1 MEGTMDADTLI
12 ADYLGRLRAAS
23 WPLAAGRRE
32 ELQAEVAEHIDAAL
46 AQVGSRDEA
55 TVRNV
60 LDRLGAPESI
70 AAAEAGGGS
79 VSPGGPPGFALVAAP
94 SAGASP
100 WGAVEII
107 AILFLTV
114 GSVVLP
120 FVGPVIG
127 LAFVWGSSRW
137 TTREKAI
144 ASAIVLVLLAVPI
157 LLLVAADA
165 GPIVGGS

>member
-1 MEGTMDADTLI
+1 MDADTLI

-32 ELQAEVAEHIDAAL
+32 ELQAEVAEHIDTAL
-46 AQVGSRDEA
+46 AQAGSRDEV

-127 LAFVWGSSRW
+127 LVFAWGSNRW
-137 TTREKAI
+137 TTHEKSVATL
-144 ASAIVLVLLAVPI
+144 IVLMLLAIPI
-157 LLLVAADA
+157 WLYIARA
-165 GPIVGGS
+165 VGGS